1 MSGINIPSDST
12 HLSDQ
17 ERADLIDHFGG
28 VVDSQFVKRSMMR
41 KFVNVRPVRGTDT
54 LVDRRIGKTAIVGL
68 TPGVRPPATPTPQGK
83 VSVTVDTVVLA
94 RDNQS
99 LLNTFQSDFNVR
111 KELGTDH
118 GKNLGKYFDES
129 LLIAA
134 VKSSA
139 TTNQDTLNG
148 AFGPGTTTTLAS
160 AGDETDPDALYEA
173 IAAGVVQYELQ
184 DIDTDE
190 CAIFVNPTQYDV
202 LMNNDK
208 LLSRDYSSSNGD
220 FADGKVMTLKGVPIV
235 MTNRLPQ
242 AAVTGHILS
251 NATNGNFYDVSAAEA
266 NVTALIMHPKSIL
279 VGETIPLTS
288 DVYFDK
294 VEKQWFIDSW
304 LSYGA
309 GVNRSDTSY
318 AIRKV

>member
-1 MSGINIPSDST
+1 MSGINIPADST

-17 ERADLIDHFGG
+17 DRADLIDHFGG
-28 VVDSQFVKRSMMR
+28 VVDSQFAKKSIMR
-41 KFVNVRPVRGTDT
+41 KFVRVRTIRGTDT
-54 LVDRRIGKTAIVGL
+54 AIERRIGKTTLVGL

-99 LLNTFQSDFNVR
+99 LLNSFQSDFNVR
-111 KELGTDH
+111 KELGEDH
-118 GKNLGKYFDES
+118 GKELAKYFDTS
-129 LLIAA
+129 LLIAG
-134 VKSSA
+134 VKGSA

-148 AFGPGTTTTLAS
+148 AFGPGTTTTLS
-160 AGDETDPDALYEA
+160 NAGDEEDPDALYEA
-173 IAAGVVQYELQ
+173 IAAGLVQYELQ

-220 FADGKVMTLKGVPIV
+220 FAGGKVMTVKGCPLVK
-235 MTNRLPQ
+235 TNRLPQ
-242 AAVTGHILS
+242 TAITGHILS
-251 NATNGNFYDVSAAEA
+251 NANNSNFYDVSAAEA

-279 VGETIPLTS
+279 VGETIPMTS
-288 DVYFDK
+288 NVYFSDI
-294 VEKQWFIDSW
+294 EKQWFIDSW
-304 LSYGA
+304 TSYGA
-309 GVNRSDTSY
+309 GINRTDTSY
-318 AIRKV
+318 AIRKA

>member
-1 MSGINIPSDST
+1 MSGVNIPVDSS

-17 ERADLIDHFGG
+17 DRADMIDYFGG

-41 KFVNVRPVRGTDT
+41 RFVNVRPVRGTDT
-54 LVDRRIGKTAIVGL
+54 LIDRRFGKTAIVGL

-99 LLNTFQSDFNVR
+99 LLNAFQADINVR
-111 KELGTDH
+111 KETGMDH
-118 GKNLGKYFDES
+118 GKNLGRYFDES

-134 VKSSA
+134 VKASA

-148 AFGPGTTTTLAS
+148 AFGPGTTTTLDA
-160 AGDETDPDALYEA
+160 AGDEEDPDALYEA
-173 IAAGVVQYELQ
+173 IATGIVQYELQ
-184 DIDTDE
+184 DIDTEE

-202 LMNNDK
+202 LTNNDK
-208 LLSRDYSSSNGD
+208 LVNRDFSSANGD
-220 FADGKVMTLKGVPIV
+220 FADGTVKTIKGTPIV

-242 AAVTGHILS
+242 AAITGHILS
-251 NATNGNFYDVSAAEA
+251 NANNSNFYDVSAAEA
-266 NVTALIMHPKSIL
+266 KTTAVIMHPKSIL

-309 GVNRSDTSY
+309 GVNRSDCSY